1 MEITNEDLKKYE
13 NLTAVERKIRPSND
27 FTQETFDFFN
37 LDEAMSGTK
46 LPLSQFD
53 DKFRLRDEEV
63 TVLAGINGAGKSLF
77 ASQILLSAMDQ
88 GKKCL
93 SISLEMSPKSQLAR
107 MWRQASLQNKPDI
120 DAGLEFT
127 KWAKDKLWFYDQ
139 HGTITPKALLSVMR
153 YAKDNLDIDIVL
165 IDSLMT
171 MSLNSDDWNGQKQ
184 VVQSIANTARH
195 LGIHIILVAH
205 ARKGGSVKDRLD
217 KWSVAGSADITNRAD
232 NVIILGR
239 LYDDPHADAYMSL
252 CKARHFDGAE
262 LDLDLKLDMASL
274 NYYNQG
280 LHPKG
285 ILPTPA
291 KGGPAGKLETGGLKE
306 FANENII
313 RKSKGSKTTAVG
325 KRLAN

>member
-13 NLTAVERKIRPSND
+13 SLTAVERKIRPSND
-27 FTQETFDFFN
+27 FTQETLDFFN

-153 YAKDNLDIDIVL
+153 
-165 IDSLMT
+165 
-171 MSLNSDDWNGQKQ
+171 
-184 VVQSIANTARH
+184 
-195 LGIHIILVAH
+195 
-205 ARKGGSVKDRLD
+205 
-217 KWSVAGSADITNRAD
+217 
-232 NVIILGR
+232 
-239 LYDDPHADAYMSL
+239 
-252 CKARHFDGAE
+252 
-262 LDLDLKLDMASL
+262 
-274 NYYNQG
+274 
-280 LHPKG
+280 
-285 ILPTPA
+285 
-291 KGGPAGKLETGGLKE
+291 
-306 FANENII
+306 
-313 RKSKGSKTTAVG
+313 
-325 KRLAN
+325 